1 MSLIHYMFD
10 ESPSLFPRSAAAE
23 QLMMMPVFMN
33 DSCATKK
40 RKPLCSLGNSHLD
53 VIERD
58 TKYEIF
64 IDTPGL
70 GPSDV
75 KVAIEDGILSIE
87 GKREEENKENAENG
101 KVIYKER
108 RRSSFVRKVSL
119 PDNIDVSK
127 VSAFQQ
133 NGVLNIHIEK
143 KETSS
148 GPKVIHVPVEQHGQ
162 ENRKTDEA
170 NKETMEE

>member
-1 MSLIHYMFD
+1 MGIQRKAAATTTLIRLIDTTQYSSTSYLRTTLIDKNKSSSTKAMSLIHYMFD

-87 GKREEENKENAENG
+87 GKRGEKTRKMLRMG
-101 KVIYKER
+101 KSYI
-108 RRSSFVRKVSL
+108 RK
-119 PDNIDVSK
+119 
-127 VSAFQQ
+127 
-133 NGVLNIHIEK
+133 
-143 KETSS
+143 
-148 GPKVIHVPVEQHGQ
+148 
-162 ENRKTDEA
+162 
-170 NKETMEE
+170 